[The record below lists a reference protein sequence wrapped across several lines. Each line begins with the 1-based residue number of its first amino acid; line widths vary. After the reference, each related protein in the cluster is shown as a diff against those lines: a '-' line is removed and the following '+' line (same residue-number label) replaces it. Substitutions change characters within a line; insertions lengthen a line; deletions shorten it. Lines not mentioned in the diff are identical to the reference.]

1 MKQRWRNGQNLLIF
15 PTFSFWG
22 TERRAEFSLLLLK
35 IWKSPMLVFRHTSN
49 SISFSILTE
58 STLHFPMVII
68 LKWCNILISSKVVS
82 NKLCIISVTWR
93 EERNR
98 IYVGKRENLRRNALA
113 LGKQQLNGT
122 TMWQLLCVRRSA
134 YPLSL
139 HLKTL
144 ASIKTLRVV
153 ISIIAN
159 KLLEFALHFLIDTL
173 LNRRYFIHT

>member
-1 MKQRWRNGQNLLIF
+1 MAKTSLFFLHFHFGIHKEEQNFLCFYLKSEKALCLFLDIQAILFPSAFWLKVLCIF
-15 PTFSFWG
+15 QWSSFWSC
-22 TERRAEFSLLLLK
+22 AIFSLA
-35 IWKSPMLVFRHTSN
+35 
-49 SISFSILTE
+49 
-58 STLHFPMVII
+58 
-68 LKWCNILISSKVVS
+68 VVS
-82 NKLCIISVTWR
+82 NKLCITSVTWR

-98 IYVGKRENLRRNALA
+98 IYVGKRENLRWNTLA